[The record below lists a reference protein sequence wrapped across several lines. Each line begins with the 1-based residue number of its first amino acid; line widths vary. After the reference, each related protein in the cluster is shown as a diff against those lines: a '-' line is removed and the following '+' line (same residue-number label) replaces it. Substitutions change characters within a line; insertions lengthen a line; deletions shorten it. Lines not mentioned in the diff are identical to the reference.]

1 MEGLIEGRGALDHVL
16 AKLFRKI
23 FDQVG
28 SGVCW
33 QFGMTSSFSKLDKRL
48 CRKTAVPLCGQI
60 ACLTSENGVPGCRNP
75 N

>member
-1 MEGLIEGRGALDHVL
+1 MEGLIEGRGYLDHVL

-33 QFGMTSSFSKLDKRL
+33 QFDVTFSFSVVDKRL
-48 CRKTAVPLCGQI
+48 FRKTAVPSCGQI
-60 ACLTSENGVPGCRNP
+60 ACLTSENEVPGCRNP